1 MLVRFGAPVIVKA
14 KINISSWSMAALHGI
29 MSSNEEENE
38 AGLFVTG
45 LNGVL

>member
-1 MLVRFGAPVIVKA
+1 MLVRFGAPVIAKA
-14 KINISSWSMAALHGI
+14 KINTSSWSMAALHGI